1 MLQVRWPLAVEGLA
15 EIKEPGQQ
23 VTVTDVVEKKKVKI
37 GNNEVD
43 VRGLVQ
49 TSLGLVPISYLE
61 PKSGQMNRWWLGRLS
76 PVEVGLLLSRDPA
89 LIMGSYAEM
98 DPLVAD
104 EWAEFMLVV
113 RNISGDVEQ
122 WIYEWEIDYKFN
134 ERFSKSLK
142 KRNVVNDIIC
152 GPPHCAVPPIA
163 YYVIKRT
170 PDGMFY
176 LDQNDTFSSIDLLL
190 SHYYSHLLPL
200 NSETNP
206 DRRPFQLFLQGVM
219 NFDLP
224 PYTFPRPVLGK
235 LKPPN
240 YLYDQRSPMK
250 LVLDDTDKSLS
261 QYKPRIAKRLLSLD
275 KEQKESLFKAY
286 LYYDGIYNPVTIR
299 KLRPTLFNQKAFDK
313 DIEKIQEGN
322 IRNGYS
328 FLSHIIGLGFEE
340 DAVCAGMRFLELN
353 GLCHRHLRASNIIVH
368 QSTTHIYAVK
378 ITDYMVPYHFLDK
391 DAVEGTDGSDLEWL
405 WWAPECLMHRTFNI
419 VTDVWA
425 FGCVIFE
432 VEYTFLSLQTLF
444 AKGEKMELPSG
455 HSKETYLDNLFSMC
469 TSYKPNDRPSF
480 DYVFKF
486 LRELLFDFAVGPEA
500 AIKQYIKKS
509 KLPKRSSHRKT
520 VTDS

>member
-61 PKSGQMNRWWLGRLS
+61 PKNGQANRWWLGRLS

-89 LIMGSYAEM
+89 LIMGSYAVCQPPEM
-98 DPLVAD
+98 DPLAAD
-104 EWAEFMLVV
+104 EWAEFVLVV
-113 RNISGDVEQ
+113 RNISGDVDQ
-122 WIYEWEIDYKFN
+122 WMYEWEIDYKFN
-134 ERFSKSLK
+134 QRFSKSFK
-142 KRNVVNDIIC
+142 KRKIVNDIIC
-152 GPPHCAVPPIA
+152 GPPHGAVPPIA

-170 PDGMFY
+170 P
-176 LDQNDTFSSIDLLL
+176 
-190 SHYYSHLLPL
+190 
-200 NSETNP
+200 
-206 DRRPFQLFLQGVM
+206 
-219 NFDLP
+219 
-224 PYTFPRPVLGK
+224 
-235 LKPPN
+235 
-240 YLYDQRSPMK
+240 
-250 LVLDDTDKSLS
+250 
-261 QYKPRIAKRLLSLD
+261 IAKRLLSLD

-286 LYYDGIYNPVTIR
+286 LYYNGIYSPATIR
-299 KLRPTLFNQKAFDK
+299 RLRPKLFNQKTFDK

-340 DAVCAGMRFLELN
+340 DA
-353 GLCHRHLRASNIIVH
+353 
-368 QSTTHIYAVK
+368 
-378 ITDYMVPYHFLDK
+378 
-391 DAVEGTDGSDLEWL
+391 DAMEGTDGSDLEWP

-432 VEYTFLSLQTLF
+432 VEYTFLSLQALF
-444 AKGEKMELPSG
+444 AKGENVELPSG
-455 HSKETYLDNLFSMC
+455 YNMETYLDDLFYMC

-480 DYVFKF
+480 DYMFKF
-486 LRELLFDFAVGPEA
+486 FRELLFDFAVGPEA

-509 KLPKRSSHRKT
+509 KRPKHSSHRKT
-520 VTDS
+520 VKDS